1 MRVLRRDPR
10 TGTDTTDTTSPTDT
24 PDEVEA
30 PDPIEPARR
39 LRRPATGTATTT
51 APPAATATTAPS
63 PPTTTTTTTSS
74 EVEAESWSIAD
85 AVVAV
90 VGAGLALVGAI
101 ALVRT
106 GVDKSWFT
114 PVVNV
119 LDFRHTALLGV
130 IELGAGVLLMLSA
143 PLRSRAP
150 SALLGLAG
158 AVAAAL
164 AAVQHDSVQRQLA
177 IERNWG
183 WILAGVGLFVA
194 VVSLVP
200 PRRRRVERLV
210 QR

>member
-1 MRVLRRDPR
+1 MRVLRRDPQD
-10 TGTDTTDTTSPTDT
+10 GAGTTDTTSPTET
-24 PDEVEA
+24 PDEVEV

-39 LRRPATGTATTT
+39 VRRPATTT
-51 APPAATATTAPS
+51 ASPAATATTAPS
-63 PPTTTTTTTSS
+63 PPTTTTTTTS

-114 PVVNV
+114 PVRNV
-119 LDFRHTALLGV
+119 LDFRHTALLGA
-130 IELGAGVLLMLSA
+130 IELGAGALLMLSA

-177 IERNWG
+177 IERNWA

-194 VVSLVP
+194 VVSLVA

-210 QR
+210 QS

>member
-1 MRVLRRDPR
+1 MRVLRRDPDR
-10 TGTDTTDTTSPTDT
+10 TDT
-24 PDEVEA
+24 
-30 PDPIEPARR
+30 IESDDDDVV
-39 LRRPATGTATTT
+39 TT
-51 APPAATATTAPS
+51 APAPSTTTATTAPN
-63 PPTTTTTTTSS
+63 PPTTTEVTPTTT

-106 GVDKSWFT
+106 GVDKSWFR

-119 LDFRHTALLGV
+119 LDARHTALLGAA
-130 IELGAGVLLMLSA
+130 ELGAGVLLMLSA

-150 SALLGLAG
+150 SALLGLGG
-158 AVAAAL
+158 AILAAL
-164 AAVQHDSVQRQLA
+164 AAIQNSDVQRELA
-177 IERNWG
+177 IEKNWA
-183 WILAGVGLFVA
+183 WMLAGVGVFVA

-210 QR
+210 QS

>member
-1 MRVLRRDPR
+1 MRVLRRDP
-10 TGTDTTDTTSPTDT
+10 DTTDTIETTDDSPDDVTT
-24 PDEVEA
+24 A
-30 PDPIEPARR
+30 PV
-39 LRRPATGTATTT
+39 RPAPTRATT
-51 APPAATATTAPS
+51 APPP
-63 PPTTTTTTTSS
+63 PPTTEPTSTTT

-106 GVDKSWFT
+106 GVDKSWFR

-119 LDFRHTALLGV
+119 LDARHTALLGA

-150 SALLGLAG
+150 SALLGLGG
-158 AVAAAL
+158 AILAAL
-164 AAVQHDSVQRQLA
+164 AAIQNSDVQRELA
-177 IERNWG
+177 IEKNWA
-183 WILAGVGLFVA
+183 WMLAGVGVFVA
-194 VVSLVP
+194 VASLVP

-210 QR
+210 QS